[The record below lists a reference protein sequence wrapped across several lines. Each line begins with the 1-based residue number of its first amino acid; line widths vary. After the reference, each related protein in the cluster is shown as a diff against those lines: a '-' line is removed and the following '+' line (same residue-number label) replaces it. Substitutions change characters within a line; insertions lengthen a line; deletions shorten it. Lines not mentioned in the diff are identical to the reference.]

1 MCILFFSSRQRYT
14 RCALVTGVQTCALPI
29 SGGAAGA
36 RTGRARQSRR
46 VARYTARRRLA
57 ARHAAAAGP
66 GTRAMTQP
74 AGTRPDVLQAILQRK
89 HGEVAERAARTPL
102 RELSALAADAPPVRG
117 FATAIDRK
125 STRLNSSH

>member
-1 MCILFFSSRQRYT
+1 MGARR
-14 RCALVTGVQTCALPI
+14 RP
-29 SGGAAGA
+29 GGAAGA

-89 HGEVAERAARTPL
+89 HGEVAERTARAPL
-102 RELSALAADAPPVRG
+102 RAWS
-117 FATAIDRK
+117 ATAGENGSASGWETGR
-125 STRLNSSH
+125 TEG

>member
-1 MCILFFSSRQRYT
+1 MARGAGRSRHWR
-14 RCALVTGVQTCALPI
+14 RRDRNPARRGRGRAAPAAVGARRRP
-29 SGGAAGA
+29 GGAAGA

-74 AGTRPDVLQAILQRK
+74 AGTRPDVLRDILRRK
-89 HGEVAERAARTPL
+89 HEEVTERAARTPL
-102 RELSALAADAPPVRG
+102 RELSRSEEQTSELQ
-117 FATAIDRK
+117 T
-125 STRLNSSH
+125 LM

>member
-1 MCILFFSSRQRYT
+1 MGARR
-14 RCALVTGVQTCALPI
+14 GP
-29 SGGAAGA
+29 GGRAWE
-36 RTGRARQSRR
+36 RTGRAGQSRR

-57 ARHAAAAGP
+57 ARQAAAAGP

-102 RELSALAADAPPVRG
+102 RELSALAADAPPVR
-117 FATAIDRK
+117 DRK

>member
-1 MCILFFSSRQRYT
+1 MGARR
-14 RCALVTGVQTCALPI
+14 RP
-29 SGGAAGA
+29 GGAAGA

-89 HGEVAERAARTPL
+89 PGEVAQRPARTPL
-102 RELSALAADAPPVRG
+102 SEYTPLARVCP
-117 FATAIDRK
+117 
-125 STRLNSSH
+125 TRAHRNNGAA

>member
-1 MCILFFSSRQRYT
+1 MGARR
-14 RCALVTGVQTCALPI
+14 RP
-29 SGGAAGA
+29 GGAAGA

-74 AGTRPDVLQAILQRK
+74 AGTRPDVLRDILRRK
-89 HGEVAERAARTPL
+89 HEEVTERAAQIGNAAG
-102 RELSALAADAPPVRG
+102 RERG
-117 FATAIDRK
+117 CLYVEISGVAG
-125 STRLNSSH
+125 